1 MFVEMREGG
10 DGSPSRVLSA
20 AANGH
25 GGQRAGRPTY
35 APGKAAP
42 LRGVGDAAPYI
53 SIAVNLPATL

>member
-1 MFVEMREGG
+1 MFVEMRGG
-10 DGSPSRVLSA
+10 GTAVPTGDFSA
-20 AANGH
+20 AANSH